1 MCTLESPSFGTQSP
15 ASRELG
21 VWVVHRAR
29 AVCPRTHRGVH
40 EQQFQDCPR
49 AAFAILSTSF
59 IPVSTGLYLV
69 LTYHTTQTRHQI
81 DLHLALHVF
90 ELTNLIRNWAVV
102 LYFQPF
108 ATIRL
113 DRMSAAFGWTVD
125 EVEAQ
130 VVSLIQSGN
139 IQGRVDSQNKVLF
152 SFLSFWH
159 FGTTTEC

>member
-1 MCTLESPSFGTQSP
+1 VCAFESPSFGTQSP
-15 ASRELG
+15 APRELR
-21 VWVVHRAR
+21 VWLVHRAR
-29 AVCPRTHRGVH
+29 TIRPRTYRGVH
-40 EQQFQDCPR
+40 EQQFQDCSG
-49 AAFAILSTSF
+49 AAFAVLSTLF
-59 IPVSTGLYLV
+59 RYLQGLYS
-69 LTYHTTQTRHQI
+69 LTTYKPQTRHQI
-81 DLHLALHVF
+81 DIHLAPHIF

-152 SFLSFWH
+152 QFVFWL
-159 FGTTTEC
+159 GWTTGY